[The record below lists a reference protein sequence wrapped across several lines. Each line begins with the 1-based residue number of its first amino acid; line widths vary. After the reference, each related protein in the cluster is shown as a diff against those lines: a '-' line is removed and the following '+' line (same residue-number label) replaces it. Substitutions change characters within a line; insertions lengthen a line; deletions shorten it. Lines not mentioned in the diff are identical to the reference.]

1 MTQRT
6 LLIVDSDVF
15 QQQLIDMLLAVD
27 DYKIITATSA
37 REALE
42 LLKTITPNLCI
53 LANNLPDSKGTD
65 LCARIRGVRRFQHM
79 PIILTCAEDDEASIQ
94 NLALAVHASLVLAK
108 PLGSKRVRERV
119 RELINGS
126 ASKPTL
132 PETFEVSDEDTVLRN
147 VTPSQAASETPSDA
161 EAPEQVIS
169 QEEFV
174 RSVLARG
181 SVVPLKEENKAKLS
195 LFQDEDTDTMLTEA
209 ATSNTEVEDEVDD
222 ENEVMVEPATALDE
236 DLLLTEADLSELTI
250 YTDMDIQTHGEP
262 YVFSDDP
269 PLVRPAASFAQNG
282 EDMPIPQPIQL
293 ENFADTT
300 DVHVTATRPAKLTPK
315 GEDDAPL
322 VTDTQER
329 APITNAVADESVDD
343 ELVDDELVDDELLD
357 IDALLEEKALE
368 SRRLIEQAH
377 SVPPQRKLSSRKP
390 EPLETPLNL
399 PNTRASASAST
410 PEPAAVNIDDDI
422 ANAFPSIQELENQ
435 ELEQLKTQVK
445 TLLAENDQLKVA
457 LRELEHEQP
466 VNNSESYLEAV
477 EELEALRRLTEH
489 QSRQLTKLYGENRF
503 LRERQQAP
511 LKPEPPRKTIWDKL
525 KL

>member
-37 REALE
+37 RKALE
-42 LLKTITPNLCI
+42 LLKTMTPNLCI

-65 LCARIRGVRRFQHM
+65 LCARIRGVRRFQHV
-79 PIILTCAEDDEASIQ
+79 PIILTCAEDDESSIQ

-126 ASKPTL
+126 APKPEL
-132 PETFEVSDEDTVLRN
+132 PETFEVSDEDAVLRN
-147 VTPSQAASETPSDA
+147 AAPSQAAFDTPSDA
-161 EAPEQVIS
+161 EASEQVMS

-195 LFQDEDTDTMLTEA
+195 LFQDEDTDTMLTEVD
-209 ATSNTEVEDEVDD
+209 TSDAEIEDEVVDD
-222 ENEVMVEPATALDE
+222 EPNEVATEPATALDE
-236 DLLLTEADLSELTI
+236 DLLLTEADLTELTI

-282 EDMPIPQPIQL
+282 ENMPAPQSIRL
-293 ENFADTT
+293 ENFAGTT
-300 DVHVTATRPAKLTPK
+300 DVHVTATRPAKLNPK

-329 APITNAVADESVDD
+329 APITNVAAG
-343 ELVDDELVDDELLD
+343 ELVDDELLD
-357 IDALLEEKALE
+357 IDALLEEKARE
-368 SRRLIEQAH
+368 SRKLIEQSH
-377 SVPPQRKLSSRKP
+377 SVPPQRKLNSRKP
-390 EPLETPLNL
+390 EPLETPIDI
-399 PNTRASASAST
+399 PADAQTSASVPT

-435 ELEQLKTQVK
+435 ELEQLKAQVK
-445 TLLAENDQLKVA
+445 TLLAENDQLKTA

-466 VNNSESYLEAV
+466 VNNGESYLETV